1 MAAPEKFNEYLREI
15 RFLHRALFGMIVA
28 VLVLGIAY
36 LRFPRT
42 IEIQTAPD
50 ISKSFVQKI
59 GEVPPAT
66 VYGFAR
72 TLWET
77 LNYCAEDCG
86 EEYPQRLKDY
96 SPYLTRNCY
105 RDLSDHFER
114 NRSLFNFRSRLL
126 LPTENAMY
134 SSDNIRQISSDA
146 WYVKVEYELRD
157 LVNGTETRKNLML
170 YPLRIVRS
178 DKPRDVNP
186 FGLDVDCYFDNGPV
200 VLSRPDEKGAD
211 ADNTADSS
219 DSDTTTGESS

>member
-1 MAAPEKFNEYLREI
+1 MQPRRKDEQLAQEGRFKNRIIWFLLLMVGLSLYKFATYPDAI
-15 RFLHRALFGMIVA
+15 PV
-28 VLVLGIAY
+28 Y
-36 LRFPRT
+36 
-42 IEIQTAPD
+42 TAPD
-50 ISKSFVQKI
+50 ISRAFLQKS
-59 GEVPPAT
+59 GDVPNET

-134 SSDNIRQISSDA
+134 SSDKIRQISSDA

-157 LVNGTETRKNLML
+157 LVNGTETRKSLML

-186 FGLDVDCYFDNGPV
+186 FGLDVDCYFDDGPV
-200 VLSRPDEKGAD
+200 VLTRPDGNSPDNGNAAD
-211 ADNTADSS
+211 GS
-219 DSDTTTGESS
+219 DSAATTGESS